1 MGGERAD
8 VKRRTDN
15 LKMEGSMEGLVSEAK
30 HASKAIQK
38 VNFNSGKAAAKA
50 RNAASSIVVGD
61 DITSTTKAIEQ
72 HEAKRQSSA
81 SATCTSSSSVKAAAA
96 TTSATSLS
104 ASAVSK
110 QTKSSGVAST
120 VVQST
125 DQEAAIQAVN
135 TDKFASSLRESAGVQ
150 IGVQKDL
157 SVIDA
162 HRRQSMQQS
171 QQHAQT
177 SSNFFGGQA
186 AESPRWSN
194 SAHAESR
201 QYAQQQS
208 AWSQASQQQQRQYQ
222 QQFQQQQQ
230 QKMAWQEQQSSTF
243 SASRR
248 KTWAESSVF
257 HGGIAFA
264 GASGSSRSG
273 NATVHYHEA
282 PCPVNQLGGGT
293 GYKFERQTSSGHRLF
308 LPNIA

>member
-1 MGGERAD
+1 MG
-8 VKRRTDN
+8 
-15 LKMEGSMEGLVSEAK
+15 
-30 HASKAIQK
+30 
-38 VNFNSGKAAAKA
+38 
-50 RNAASSIVVGD
+50 SS
-61 DITSTTKAIEQ
+61 STTVKA
-72 HEAKRQSSA
+72 A
-81 SATCTSSSSVKAAAA
+81 SATVA
-96 TTSATSLS
+96 SATSLQQ
-104 ASAVSK
+104 K
-110 QTKSSGVAST
+110 QTKGSGVAST

-125 DQEAAIQAVN
+125 DQEAAIKAVN

-162 HRRQSMQQS
+162 HRRQSQQH
-171 QQHAQT
+171 HAQT
-177 SSNFFGGQA
+177 LSGHHHSQTHSSNYFGGGS
-186 AESPRWSN
+186 ESRSHSANASQKWSN
-194 SAHAESR
+194 SAHTESR
-201 QYAQQQS
+201 QMAQQQS

-230 QKMAWQEQQSSTF
+230 QKMAWQQQESSTY